1 MKRHSARRIELPCG
15 QLEMQVESC
24 QMELDELCGY
34 ASRQNRKRSFLFVSK
49 VLGKHWPVRP
59 AKMREVYRMLAAEL
73 ADLPGPVLF
82 IGMAETATGFGQGI
96 YDSLFRLTGRSD
108 TCFLHTTRYHSS
120 CLPAFDFQEVH
131 SHATDHLLYLP
142 ETAVGQQIFASAASL
157 VIADDEMST
166 GTTALNLLTAYQKS
180 NPALKEARFVSIT
193 NWLGTE
199 REQVLREAAAPVR
212 INYTQL
218 LRGSFLFS
226 PAAGFSI
233 VEEIDVRGGTDRKD
247 AFFSVNWGRF
257 GVQGIPSPDFKRL
270 ATSCSITLEDRILV
284 LGTGEFAYPPF
295 LFAEYLE
302 ECGYNVHFQ
311 STTRSPIMLGNDIQE
326 RLCFTDNYGDG
337 IANFVYNVRQEE
349 YTRIIICYET
359 PTIPEAHQ
367 LPDLL
372 AAYPLFFCEGAS

>member
-1 MKRHSARRIELPCG
+1 MKLHSASRIELPCG
-15 QLEMQVESC
+15 QLDILVESC
-24 QMELDELCGY
+24 QMELHELCGY

-59 AKMREVYRMLAAEL
+59 AKMREVYRILAAEL

-96 YDSLFRLTGRSD
+96 YDSLFSLTGRSD

-120 CLPAFDFQEVH
+120 RQPAFDFQEVH

-142 ETAVGQQIFASAASL
+142 ETAEGQQIFAKAASL

-166 GTTALNLLTAYQKS
+166 GTTALNLLAAYRKS
-180 NPALKEARFVSIT
+180 NPALKEARFVNIT
-193 NWLGTE
+193 NWLGKE
-199 REQVLREAAAPVR
+199 REQVLQEAAAPVR

-218 LRGSFLFS
+218 LRGNFLFT
-226 PAAGFSI
+226 PAAAFSI
-233 VEEIDVRGGTDRKD
+233 DEEIDVRGGTDCKD

-257 GVQGIPSPDFKRL
+257 GVQGIPALDFNRL
-270 ATSCSITLEDRILV
+270 ASGCNITHKDRILL

-302 ECGYNVHFQ
+302 ESGYDVHFQ
-311 STTRSPIMLGNDIQE
+311 STTRSPIMPGNDIQE

-359 PTIPEAHQ
+359 PKLPGEHQ
-367 LPDLL
+367 LPELL
-372 AAYPLFFCEGAS
+372 AAYPLLFCEGAL